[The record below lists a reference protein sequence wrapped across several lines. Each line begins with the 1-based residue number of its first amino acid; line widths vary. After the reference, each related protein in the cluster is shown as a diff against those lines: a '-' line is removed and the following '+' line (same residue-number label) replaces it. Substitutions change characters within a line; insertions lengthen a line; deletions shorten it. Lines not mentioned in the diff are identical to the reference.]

1 MGVASVLYFHGNTCT
16 SSQQLAWSPDSA
28 RFVVVGNGFNSSVVM
43 YSLQLEGSKPVLK
56 QLWQVKATEEV
67 KYQGS
72 EVRVQRSEDSEEATT
87 REDVFYMAE
96 ITPSGNTV
104 AVKETGEGSTVV
116 QLFSV
121 EGKLLRSTELRLN
134 GGDKKLNAVLVST
147 YNNGCYA
154 VCVQGGHVFFIAAD
168 TLDVINIIET
178 VS

>member
-1 MGVASVLYFHGNTCT
+1 MTCT
-16 SSQQLAWSPDSA
+16 SSQQLAWSPDST
-28 RFVVVGNGFNSSVVM
+28 RFLVVGNGFKSSVVM
-43 YSLQLEGSKPVLK
+43 YSVQLEDSKPVLK

-67 KYQGS
+67 KDQGS
-72 EVRVQRSEDSEEATT
+72 EVRVQRSEDSEPATT
-87 REDVFYMAE
+87 KRKSEGVFYMAE

-121 EGKLLRSTELRLN
+121 EGKLLRSTELRLDSS
-134 GGDKKLNAVLVST
+134 DKKLNAVLMST
-147 YNNGCYA
+147 YSNGCYA

>member
-1 MGVASVLYFHGNTCT
+1 MTCT
-16 SSQQLAWSPDSA
+16 SSQQLAWSPDST

-43 YSLQLEGSKPVLK
+43 YSVQLEGSKPVLK

-67 KYQGS
+67 KDQGS

-87 REDVFYMAE
+87 RRKSEDVFYMAE
-96 ITPSGNTV
+96 IAPSGNTI

-134 GGDKKLNAVLVST
+134 GGDKKLNAVLMST

-154 VCVQGGHVFFIAAD
+154 VCVQGGHVFIIAAD
-168 TLDVINIIET
+168 TLNVINIIET